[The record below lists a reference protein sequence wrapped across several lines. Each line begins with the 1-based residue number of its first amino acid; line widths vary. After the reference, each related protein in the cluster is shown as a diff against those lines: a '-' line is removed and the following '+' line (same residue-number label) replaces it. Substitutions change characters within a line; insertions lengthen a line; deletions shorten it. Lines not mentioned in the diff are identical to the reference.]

1 MLDKKFKQFGIWMDN
16 RHATI
21 VGVSQSN
28 EADGFKVL
36 AHIKEAKTLSNSD
49 EHTLNNDKQRHL
61 RSFFKDVSHEL
72 QNAEELYVTG
82 ISTVQEEFK
91 SFLSDTPQF
100 KNVKVNLDTDSEI
113 SDDALVAKVKSAFGH

>member
-16 RHATI
+16 RHATV
-21 VGVSQSN
+21 VGVSQNN
-28 EADGFKVL
+28 EDDGFKVL
-36 AHIKEAKTLSNSD
+36 AHIKESATLPNSN

-61 RSFFKDVSHEL
+61 RMFFKEVSHEL

-91 SFLSDTPQF
+91 AFLAETPQF
-100 KNVKVNLDTDSEI
+100 KNVKVKLDTAAEI
-113 SDDALVAKVKSAFGH
+113 SDEALIDHTKKAFGH

>member
-36 AHIKEAKTLSNSD
+36 ANVKEEKTMGNSE

-61 RSFFKDVSHEL
+61 RMFFKDVSHQM
-72 QNAEELYVTG
+72 QNAEEIYVTG

-100 KNVKVNLDTDSEI
+100 KNVKVHLDTDAAL
-113 SDDALVAKVKSAFGH
+113 SDDALVEKVKKVFGH